1 MENDRRRMVE
11 ASGPMLSDGTFQV
24 AIEINRFFLLTGET
38 STDTVT
44 VQLVVPLSNHNAPR

>member
-38 STDTVT
+38 YTDTVT